1 MSKKAFIGR
10 KLKEARMYRGKTIE
24 MLAKETNINKKDIIA
39 FEEDK
44 YNPTLENEMKLSNAL
59 SFPKEFFKQIDNV
72 KLTIDST
79 HIRPECTIPKVEQ
92 IAFREKL
99 VMTHRILT
107 FLEGYIKFPEMN
119 IPKDLNKNE
128 DIEDLAIKV
137 RRYWDLGDGIIGNML
152 TLFEING
159 IIISDANIDKKG
171 ALSFSQKQ
179 TINGNSRY
187 FISLGNDKK
196 SACTRNYDLAYELAY
211 IVATE
216 ANIQSKKF
224 SKDEF
229 ACAFLMP
236 KETFTKDL
244 KMVNDLED
252 YVELKKKWIVPISAI
267 ILRAYQLGEISY
279 KKYMYLMNEMDKR
292 GWLNQE
298 PLEENIKAT
307 SPILLK
313 KSIDVLIEN
322 NIMSKASLLMNL
334 SNWGLHLNQ
343 DELEILLGFKE
354 GKLTKNINNKKA
366 KITKVNFK
374 SKKR

>member
-39 FEEDK
+39 FEEEK
-44 YNPTLENEMKLSNAL
+44 YKPTLENEMKLSNAL
-59 SFPKEFFKQIDNV
+59 SFPKEFFKTIDNL

-107 FLEGYIKFPEMN
+107 FLEGYIKFPKPN
-119 IPKDLNKNE
+119 IPTDLNKNE
-128 DIEDLAIKV
+128 DIEELATKV
-137 RRYWDLGDGIIGNML
+137 RRYWNLGDGIIGNML
-152 TLFEING
+152 TLLEING
-159 IIISDANIDKKG
+159 IIVSDANINKKG

-179 TINGNSRY
+179 TVNGNSRY
-187 FISLGNDKK
+187 FVSLGNDKK

-211 IVATE
+211 IVANE
-216 ANIQSKKF
+216 INIQSKKF

-236 KETFTKDL
+236 KETFTQDL
-244 KMVNDLED
+244 KMVNDLQD
-252 YVELKKKWIVPISAI
+252 YIDLKKKWIVPISAI

-279 KKYMYLMNEMDKR
+279 KKYIYLMNEMDKR
-292 GWLNQE
+292 GWLDKE

-313 KSIDVLIEN
+313 TSIDMLIEN
-322 NIMSKASLLMNL
+322 NIISKTSLMLNL

-343 DELEILLGFKE
+343 DEVEVLLGFKE
-354 GKLTKNINNKKA
+354 GKLNDDKNKKA
-366 KITKVNFK
+366 KVTKVNFK

>member
-1 MSKKAFIGR
+1 
-10 KLKEARMYRGKTIE
+10 
-24 MLAKETNINKKDIIA
+24 
-39 FEEDK
+39 
-44 YNPTLENEMKLSNAL
+44 
-59 SFPKEFFKQIDNV
+59 
-72 KLTIDST
+72 
-79 HIRPECTIPKVEQ
+79 
-92 IAFREKL
+92 
-99 VMTHRILT
+99 
-107 FLEGYIKFPEMN
+107 
-119 IPKDLNKNE
+119 
-128 DIEDLAIKV
+128 
-137 RRYWDLGDGIIGNML
+137 
-152 TLFEING
+152 
-159 IIISDANIDKKG
+159 
-171 ALSFSQKQ
+171 
-179 TINGNSRY
+179 
-187 FISLGNDKK
+187 
-196 SACTRNYDLAYELAY
+196 
-211 IVATE
+211 
-216 ANIQSKKF
+216 
-224 SKDEF
+224 
-229 ACAFLMP
+229 MP
-236 KETFTKDL
+236 KETFTKNF